1 MNKEVLNLILEEK
14 VLKDLKKHAIREGIF
29 IEKYVINV
37 LEEFNNV
44 KWRKENYSIN
54 R

>member
-1 MNKEVLNLILEEK
+1 MLSIILEEK
-14 VLKDLKKHAIREGIF
+14 VLKNLKKYAVSEGLS
-29 IEKYVINV
+29 IEEYVIKA

-44 KWRKENYSIN
+44 KWKRKNSSIN